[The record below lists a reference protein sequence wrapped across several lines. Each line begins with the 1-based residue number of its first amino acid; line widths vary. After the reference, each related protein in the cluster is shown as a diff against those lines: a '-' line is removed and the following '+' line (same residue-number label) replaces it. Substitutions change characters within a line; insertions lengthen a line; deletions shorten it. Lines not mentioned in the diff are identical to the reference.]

1 MVMNLINSQK
11 RIKIKTQN
19 LMLFALIVLI
29 TSCGGVR
36 RELYTAELFKQSQ
49 QIYNQREEG
58 GYLEYKY
65 LEGLHRERLKTL
77 GFDIFNID
85 DGYIYVLDKFGGGYS
100 GNGVR
105 GNIWSDNYNIY
116 YYYLELS
123 SEFKV
128 RSEQKYSDDDWYL
141 FKRAIE
147 EWDLMQ
153 ISKYYEYINTE
164 GGAYIASR
172 IKIKNNQIIDIEN
185 FIWYAN

>member
-1 MVMNLINSQK
+1 
-11 RIKIKTQN
+11 
-19 LMLFALIVLI
+19 MLFALIVLM
-29 TSCGGVR
+29 TSCGGIKG
-36 RELYTAELFKQSQ
+36 ELYTAELFKQSQ
-49 QIYNQREEG
+49 LIYNKSKEDRGLKYE
-58 GYLEYKY
+58 Y

-77 GFDIFNID
+77 GFDIFDID

-128 RSEQKYSDDDWYL
+128 RSDQKYSDDDWYL

-153 ISKYYEYINTE
+153 ISKYYEYISTE